1 MEVIALLFGFVD
13 IGVFIDGLFGVFRE
27 DDHGFTFE
35 HFAVFATSHNLEVF
49 VGIVIILFELERI
62 DLNLEPRPL
71 HAKIAELLLELPVTR
86 CGGNRTVN
94 ATGGKN
100 ESHGSSDIREGK
112 NILLRVVAEA
122 SKLRLDPLHMSYY
135 TAYG

>member
-1 MEVIALLFGFVD
+1 MEVIAPLFGFVD
-13 IGVFIDGLFGVFRE
+13 IGVFIDGFFGVFRE

-35 HFAVFATSHNLEVF
+35 HFAVLAAGHNLEIF
-49 VGIVIILFELERI
+49 VGIVIILFELESI
-62 DLNLEPRPL
+62 DFDLETSAL
-71 HAKIAELLLELPVTR
+71 QAKIAQLLFELPVTR

-94 ATGGKN
+94 AAGSKN

-112 NILLRVVAEA
+112 NILLRVIAEA

>member
-13 IGVFIDGLFGVFRE
+13 IGVFIDGFFGVFRE

-35 HFAVFATSHNLEVF
+35 HFAVLAAGHNLEIF
-49 VGIVIILFELERI
+49 VSIVIILFELERI
-62 DLNLEPRPL
+62 DFNLETS
-71 HAKIAELLLELPVTR
+71 AFESEIAELLLELPVAS
-86 CGGNRTVN
+86 GGGDRAINTAGR
-94 ATGGKN
+94 KN